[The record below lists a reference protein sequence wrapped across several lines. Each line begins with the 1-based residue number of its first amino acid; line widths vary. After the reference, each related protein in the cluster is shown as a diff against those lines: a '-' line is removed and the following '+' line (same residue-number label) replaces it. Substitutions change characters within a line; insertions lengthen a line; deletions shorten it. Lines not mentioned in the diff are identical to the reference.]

1 MKLYYAPG
9 ACSLA
14 GRISLHEA
22 GVAAEFERV
31 DMKTK
36 ITEQGYDYLSINPRG
51 YVPMLALDDGN
62 AITENIAVLE
72 FIADHEPTL
81 GPDGPLGRTRLI
93 ELLSWLSTEL
103 HVAFRPLWDS
113 ASRAEK
119 ANALNMVAKLL
130 DIISEQMREHY
141 LFGPRFSVAD
151 AYLFVMLR
159 WAGALCVPVSPE
171 MHAYFARV
179 AARPTVQRALWEE
192 GLLDARSLIDISSIE
207 ALK

>member
-62 AITENIAVLE
+62 SITENVAVLG
-72 FIADHEPTL
+72 FIADHEPAL

-103 HVAFRPLWDS
+103 HAAFRPLWES
-113 ASRAEK
+113 APSAEK
-119 ANALNMVAKLL
+119 TNALNLVAKLL
-130 DIISEQMREHY
+130 DIMSDQMREHY
-141 LFGPRFSVAD
+141 LFGSRFSVAD

-159 WAGALCVPVSPE
+159 WAGAFRIPVSPE
-171 MHAYFARV
+171 MHAYFARI

-207 ALK
+207 ALI